1 MYTHSIACMI
11 LSCGLIG
18 TISRR
23 MVTSS
28 SVDEKRSTSK
38 TRLSTQRS
46 VGEKTESKPKPIE
59 PDDAPK
65 VAEQPGPFLLLSQ
78 VLKAIF
84 KKVLV
89 IKKTAQLILLKF
101 GQST

>member
-1 MYTHSIACMI
+1 MI
-11 LSCGLIG
+11 ISCGLKG
-18 TISRR
+18 TVSRR

-46 VGEKTESKPKPIE
+46 VGEKNESKPKPIE

-84 KKVLV
+84 KEVLV
-89 IKKTAQLILLKF
+89 IKKNSPIDFAQCWAIYVKK
-101 GQST
+101 SN